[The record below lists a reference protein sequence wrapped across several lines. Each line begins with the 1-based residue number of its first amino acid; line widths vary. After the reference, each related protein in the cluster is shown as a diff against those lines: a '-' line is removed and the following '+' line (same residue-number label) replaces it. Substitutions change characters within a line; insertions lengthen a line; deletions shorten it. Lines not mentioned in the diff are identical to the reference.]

1 MLKEAG
7 FSAEKPV
14 DITLFTTNGTFP
26 GDFDMSRVIA
36 QMWQRVGIR
45 AKVET
50 IEFVQ
55 YQERLRAGTLPE
67 ATMYRWGNMTGD
79 PELYIGYLLNPKFPF
94 SAWKS
99 DDISP
104 KLDPLFVESNE
115 EKRFAGYREFAKFAV
130 DNGYSIPILQGVTAS
145 VYQKTMSFV
154 PYSNGWI
161 RPNEFK
167 LVS

>member
-1 MLKEAG
+1 
-7 FSAEKPV
+7 
-14 DITLFTTNGTFP
+14 
-26 GDFDMSRVIA
+26 MSRVIA
-36 QMWQRVGIR
+36 QMWGRIGIR

-99 DDISP
+99 DDISAR
-104 KLDPLFVESNE
+104 LDPLFVESDP
-115 EKRFAGYREFAKFAV
+115 EKRFAGYREFAKYAV
-130 DNGYSIPILQGVTAS
+130 DNGYSIPLLQGVTAT
-145 VYQKTMSFV
+145 VYQRNVGFV
-154 PYSNGWI
+154 PYANGWI
-161 RPNEFK
+161 RPSEFK
-167 LVS
+167 PV